1 MYDIRNILN
10 EIYPLSDIS
19 IKKIENL
26 SESVHLKKGSVIM
39 EAGKKISHLYFIK
52 KGIVRAFSIV
62 DGSEITFWFGSEGDA
77 VLSMRSYVD
86 DLPSYENIELLEDC
100 ELYKIETKE
109 LKSLFQGDIEIANWG
124 RRYAEKELMK
134 TEEVFISRQFKTAM
148 ERYQILLREH
158 PKLLQRVSLG
168 KIASFLGI
176 SQVSLSRI
184 RAEIK

>member
-1 MYDIRNILN
+1 MYDIQNILC
-10 EIYPLSDIS
+10 EIYPLSDSS

-26 SESVHLKKGSVIM
+26 CESVHLKKGSIIM

-52 KGIVRAFSIV
+52 KGIVRAFSTV

-77 VLSMRSYVD
+77 ILSMRSYVD
-86 DLPSYENIELLEDC
+86 NLPSYENIELLEDC
-100 ELYKIETKE
+100 ELFKIETKK
-109 LKSLFQGDIEIANWG
+109 LKALFQDDIEIANWG

-134 TEEVFISRQFKTAM
+134 TEEVFISRQFKTAL
-148 ERYQILLREH
+148 ERYQILLKEH

-176 SQVSLSRI
+176 AQVSLSRI
-184 RAEIK
+184 RAEVK